1 MDLFSLPR
9 CRMDTCETKT
19 SETFAPLGR
28 FNDFS
33 SLVSLSAKVPALQ
46 FTRSAWVHI
55 DMSKVPTIQQSPL
68 QQILRSPGL
77 TLNLLKPKSFLGI
90 SASTSRRVVS
100 SVNLPRLGR
109 FEAAPFIEAPR
120 AAKHQENDTPV
131 KASHLLLVIAVCQ
144 VLVPEHCLLGEPPKH
159 EKFVSFHKS
168 SVEW

>member
-55 DMSKVPTIQQSPL
+55 DMSRVPTIQQSPL

-120 AAKHQENDTPV
+120 GGTRTSWDEKDKVTKCSFNVQSMYNDVQWCTIYNYFIP
-131 KASHLLLVIAVCQ
+131 I
-144 VLVPEHCLLGEPPKH
+144 
-159 EKFVSFHKS
+159 KS
-168 SVEW
+168 Y

>member
-46 FTRSAWVHI
+46 FTRSARVHI

-68 QQILRSPGL
+68 QQILKSPGL

-90 SASTSRRVVS
+90 SGSTSRLIRQPPEARAIWS
-100 SVNLPRLGR
+100 SAVYRSSQRRHPHQLRR
-109 FEAAPFIEAPR
+109 KRQSDKMFI
-120 AAKHQENDTPV
+120 QCTMMYNDVQWCTIYNYFIP
-131 KASHLLLVIAVCQ
+131 I
-144 VLVPEHCLLGEPPKH
+144 
-159 EKFVSFHKS
+159 KS
-168 SVEW
+168 Y